1 MTPLAIAHEALK
13 GDLRKSR
20 SYFIGENYL
29 YWDNRDQT
37 YVTLNVKAWRPR
49 ASLNYISTVE
59 EFINFKGDDMETVYT
74 QEMADNGVLP
84 SVGMECLFANRCNP
98 HPNHEKCTIVYIGD
112 LHCVV
117 ILDDNMQRYIRIAN
131 YSFKPLT
138 PPIELIDGKAY
149 QFESRGNVFH
159 GIYEK
164 KYTSFNVMA
173 GQLFNDI
180 SCTNIKPLTVEGK

>member
-1 MTPLAIAHEALK
+1 MTPLVIAHKALK
-13 GDLRKSR
+13 GDLSNAFGGLCKGDLYLFRALDNSH
-20 SYFIGENYL
+20 YITDDDIGCNGIYE
-29 YWDNRDQT
+29 
-37 YVTLNVKAWRPR
+37 
-49 ASLNYISTVE
+49 YISTVE
-59 EFINFKGDDMETVYT
+59 EFINFKGDDVETVYT
-74 QEMADNGVLP
+74 QEMADKDVLP